1 MISFL
6 MMEIAGVVLA
16 GGSNRRFP
24 ILKGLME
31 VEGERVIDRNLRL
44 LRRFFS
50 QVLISTN
57 RPDAYFYTGAQL
69 VGDLYPSIGPLVGI
83 CSSLITSEADALC
96 VMACD
101 MPFVRPELID
111 ILIKSIGSG
120 DAVIFEHSGRLH
132 PLLGIY
138 RASLIPLMEQ
148 LINQKDTEMIG
159 FIRQIECRI
168 IGEAEF
174 PKLSG
179 LGRSFVN
186 INTPEEY
193 RRYKG
198 G

>member
-1 MISFL
+1 MISFPI
-6 MMEIAGVVLA
+6 MEIAGAILA

-69 VGDLYPSIGPLVGI
+69 VGDLYPPIGPMVGI
-83 CSSLITSEADALC
+83 CSALITTGADALC
-96 VMACD
+96 VVACD
-101 MPFVRPELID
+101 MPFVRSQLID
-111 ILIKSIGSG
+111 ILLKNIGSG

-138 RASLIPLMEQ
+138 RAGLIPLMEE

-159 FIRQIECRI
+159 FIRQIDCRI
-168 IGEAEF
+168 ISEAQLPE
-174 PKLSG
+174 LSE
-179 LGRSFVN
+179 LGMSFVN
-186 INTPEEY
+186 INTPEDY